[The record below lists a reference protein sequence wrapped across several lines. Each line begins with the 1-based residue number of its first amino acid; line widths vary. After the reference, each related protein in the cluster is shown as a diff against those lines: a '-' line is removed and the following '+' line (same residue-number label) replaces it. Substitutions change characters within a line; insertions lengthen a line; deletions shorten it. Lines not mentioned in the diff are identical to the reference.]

1 MVRIGER
8 AAARYDRGKC
18 REGTPLA
25 GTQWHKL
32 YAESIVL
39 DIAIPARLRP
49 LKRAITAG
57 FDKENLGTLA
67 ALEQYADPR
76 LAGATRPQPR
86 GQRWTV

>member
-1 MVRIGER
+1 M
-8 AAARYDRGKC
+8 
-18 REGTPLA
+18 A

-49 LKRAITAG
+49 LKRAITDG
-57 FDKENLGTLA
+57 FDKETSGPWLPSSSTRNPPTPPG
-67 ALEQYADPR
+67 